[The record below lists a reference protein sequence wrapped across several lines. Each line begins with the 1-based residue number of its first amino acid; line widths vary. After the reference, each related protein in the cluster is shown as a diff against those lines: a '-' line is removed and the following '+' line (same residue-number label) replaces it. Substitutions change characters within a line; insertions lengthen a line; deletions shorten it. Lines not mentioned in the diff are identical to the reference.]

1 MEIEYLGHVFFGNDV
16 AMDIQKVLTVKDWT
30 QPTNIKQLWGFL
42 GLIGYYLSR
51 IMLWSLPLN
60 KIS

>member
-51 IMLWSLPLN
+51 IML
-60 KIS
+60 